1 MLPTRLLSNQ
11 QIQGEKEV
19 RSLFRIIFCLALLP
33 SGLPSA
39 ALAEPA
45 DNSPKHFY
53 KQDFAK
59 QPGEESGDNSQKL
72 DNLEQTPKDEKASSQ
87 TEQPVTSSNPEL
99 SGVKVLALGIAV
111 GGDGSEK
118 SHENLLALK
127 ELAIRFELPVSEVLV
142 VGGIGLENDQ
152 PILAALGVMGGQI
165 KIVETADEEYPVKQ
179 SPTWIVET
187 AQGKILL
194 EGIDSID
201 KFFNSRGE
209 FVERAEG
216 ADLQVR

>member
-1 MLPTRLLSNQ
+1 MSALL
-11 QIQGEKEV
+11 
-19 RSLFRIIFCLALLP
+19 RIFCCLTLFSPWILN
-33 SGLPSA
+33 SVSA
-39 ALAEPA
+39 DPIE
-45 DNSPKHFY
+45 NSPKHFY
-53 KQDFAK
+53 EQDFAK
-59 QPGEESGDNSQKL
+59 KPGEDSLAKEQQQPSNLNSKTK
-72 DNLEQTPKDEKASSQ
+72 NEASSIQ
-87 TEQPVTSSNPEL
+87 ADEPPASSEPDI
-99 SGVKVLALGIAV
+99 SGSKVLAIGIVV

-165 KIVETADEEYPVKQ
+165 KIVETAEEEYPIKQ

-187 AQGKILL
+187 AQGKVLL

-209 FVERAEG
+209 FVERSQGSTPATSSHP
-216 ADLQVR
+216 